1 VPTVVF
7 MAGVSFALGEWT
19 RRPVLVFFLP
29 LAVFLGC
36 GFFLWEW
43 APSWLDPTVDK
54 ALMLVDPGG
63 FRWLNETWLKVDRGV
78 TFYNTAP
85 VPLDRV
91 IIANRLLMLVLGLG
105 AVVLSQHHLAA
116 TAGGTAR
123 RAERAWAARTAADRA
138 VSDPLTEPEGPAPR
152 PLAALGMSAR
162 SPGLFAGAWAVACAE
177 LTELRSSP
185 GLYLFIPLLVM
196 EALGPEL
203 IAVGP
208 FDTPLLLTSG
218 TFAARALGALT
229 VMICML
235 LTFYTVE
242 SLWRDRR
249 TGLAAISLATPV
261 RTASVLLGKALANG
275 LIAVVVVLVEF
286 ATAAAFLLYQGK
298 VGVTLWPFVLVWGVL
313 LVPTVWAWTAFVMAT
328 LSLTRN
334 RYTTYALCLAVLIF
348 TGYRLGSGK
357 MTWVDNW
364 PLFGA
369 IEWSD
374 ISVLEFDR
382 AALWL
387 NRLFVLSLA
396 VLLTAVTARF
406 STRRD
411 PDPAG
416 LLHRLRGR
424 PLLKT
429 ALGLLPVAI
438 LPLALGATLWVKV
451 DHGFQ
456 GKSTR
461 RREKDYW
468 RKNLATYRDWPLPDI
483 KAVALDV
490 RIDPPRGR
498 LEVVGLYDLVNY
510 QAQPLR
516 QIVLTGGLHWEKPR
530 WTLDGQAV
538 TPDNR
543 AGLYVITP
551 PAPLA
556 TGAKARVGFSFA
568 GAIPAGI
575 SKRGGGNNEF
585 ILPSGVV
592 LTSFG
597 PAFAP
602 VLGFSEQ
609 IGIEEDNKYESKEY
623 PDDFYA
629 GQTDSFLGSRIPY
642 QAMVKITGPA
652 DFTWNSVGT
661 VTSDTVK
668 NGLRT
673 TVWESDHPINFLN
686 IVGGRWAVRRG
697 AGTAVY
703 YHPAHGY
710 NVPEMVEALDA
721 ARRYY
726 SAWFHP
732 YPWRELKLSEF
743 PALATY
749 AQGFPTNISFSE
761 SIGFLTRSDPK
772 ANEAFMVTAHE
783 AAHQWWGNMVAPGEG
798 PGGSLLA
805 EGTAHF
811 SALLLFEQVKG
822 LHARIAFA
830 RKIEDSYAKG
840 RQADSER
847 PLVKTDGTRAGDQ
860 VVTYDKT
867 GWVLWMLL
875 NQMGR
880 DRMLAGIQAFFT
892 AYEANPDHPVLQDFL
907 AAIRPFAA
915 DPDAFDAFTR
925 QWFYQ
930 VVVPEYHLI
939 EPAKERD
946 GPGWK
951 VTARLENAGTG
962 LMPVELAAVNGDRFK
977 PDGSPLPTYREAR
990 ATVTPAAGGSQAF
1003 TIRCDFEPTQLVVD
1017 PDVKVLQLERKAAI
1031 AKLAGGSSRP

>member
-1 VPTVVF
+1 MSPRRFLAVFARDLAHNARRSLFWVWVLLLVFLAWTFSTGAAKIMSGDSSVGGTKAHITSEFGIAFQLSIVTAITYGFFVAVAAGMAVIHDDECQVSELLHATPLRPGEYIWGKFSAVAASALIVLAIHLAAMIVCNHVLPAGAAREFRGPFHLSSYLKPALLFNVPTVVF

-54 ALMLVDPGG
+54 ALMLIDPGG

-85 VPLDRV
+85 IPLDRV

-105 AVVLSQHHLAA
+105 AVALSQRHLAA
-116 TAGGTAR
+116 TVRGTAR
-123 RAERAWAARTAADRA
+123 RAERAWTRRPVEARAAG
-138 VSDPLTEPEGPAPR
+138 DPLAEIEGASSPAPR

-162 SPGLFAGAWAVACAE
+162 PPGLFAGAWAVARTE

-208 FDTPLLLTSG
+208 FDTPILLTSG
-218 TFAARALGALT
+218 TFATNALGALT

-242 SLWRDRR
+242 SLWRERR

-298 VGVTLWPFVLVWGVL
+298 VGVAVWPFVLVWGVL

-334 RYTTYALCLAVLIF
+334 RYTTYAVCLAALIY

-396 VLLTAVTARF
+396 VLLTAITARF
-406 STRRD
+406 YARRD
-411 PDPAG
+411 LDPAR
-416 LLHRLRGR
+416 LLHRLWGR
-424 PLLKT
+424 PLLKS
-429 ALGLLPVAI
+429 ALGLLPLAI
-438 LPLALGATLWVKV
+438 VPLGLGATLWVKV

-456 GKSTR
+456 GKSTQR
-461 RREKDYW
+461 LEKDYW

-490 RIDPPRGR
+490 KIDPARGR
-498 LEVVGLYDLVNY
+498 LEVDGLYDLINY
-510 QAQPLR
+510 QPRALR
-516 QIVLTGGLHWEKPR
+516 QIVLTGGLHWENPR
-530 WTLDGQAV
+530 WTLDGQAI

-556 TGAKARVGFSFA
+556 PLARRPGSASASRRRSPPASRSEGAATTSSSFPRAWSSRASAR
-568 GAIPAGI
+568 
-575 SKRGGGNNEF
+575 
-585 ILPSGVV
+585 PSRRSWG
-592 LTSFG
+592 S
-597 PAFAP
+597 P
-602 VLGFSEQ
+602 SR
-609 IGIEEDNKYESKEY
+609 S
-623 PDDFYA
+623 
-629 GQTDSFLGSRIPY
+629 GSRRTTSTSRRNTRTTSSR
-642 QAMVKITGPA
+642 ARPA
-652 DFTWNSVGT
+652 VSLAA
-661 VTSDTVK
+661 
-668 NGLRT
+668 GLRT
-673 TVWESDHPINFLN
+673 TQWSRSP
-686 IVGGRWAVRRG
+686 GRPTSPGTRWGPSPATPSRTGSAPPSGRATTRSTSSTSSAAAGRSAAARGPPSTTTRRTPTTCPRWSRPWTPR
-697 AGTAVY
+697 AGTT
-703 YHPAHGY
+703 PLG
-710 NVPEMVEALDA
+710 
-721 ARRYY
+721 
-726 SAWFHP
+726 SI
-732 YPWRELKLSEF
+732 
-743 PALATY
+743 
-749 AQGFPTNISFSE
+749 PT
-761 SIGFLTRSDPK
+761 
-772 ANEAFMVTAHE
+772 
-783 AAHQWWGNMVAPGEG
+783 PGA
-798 PGGSLLA
+798 S
-805 EGTAHF
+805 
-811 SALLLFEQVKG
+811 
-822 LHARIAFA
+822 
-830 RKIEDSYAKG
+830 
-840 RQADSER
+840 
-847 PLVKTDGTRAGDQ
+847 
-860 VVTYDKT
+860 
-867 GWVLWMLL
+867 
-875 NQMGR
+875 
-880 DRMLAGIQAFFT
+880 
-892 AYEANPDHPVLQDFL
+892 
-907 AAIRPFAA
+907 
-915 DPDAFDAFTR
+915 
-925 QWFYQ
+925 
-930 VVVPEYHLI
+930 
-939 EPAKERD
+939 
-946 GPGWK
+946 
-951 VTARLENAGTG
+951 
-962 LMPVELAAVNGDRFK
+962 
-977 PDGSPLPTYREAR
+977 
-990 ATVTPAAGGSQAF
+990 
-1003 TIRCDFEPTQLVVD
+1003 
-1017 PDVKVLQLERKAAI
+1017 
-1031 AKLAGGSSRP
+1031 